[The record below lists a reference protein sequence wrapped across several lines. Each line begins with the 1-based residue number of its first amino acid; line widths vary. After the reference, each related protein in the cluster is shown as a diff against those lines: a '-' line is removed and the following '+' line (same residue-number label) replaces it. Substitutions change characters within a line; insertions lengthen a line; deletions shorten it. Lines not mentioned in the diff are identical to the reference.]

1 MSLLIYVL
9 FSAQCY
15 VEVGS
20 ELVMWNVMVIQDM
33 LLMTH
38 SVDKQ
43 NQERLDHVTWDPVH
57 VTGTTLVG
65 IIW

>member
-15 VEVGS
+15 VEVAS
-20 ELVMWNVMVIQDM
+20 ELVMWNVMANQDM
-33 LLMTH
+33 LLMIL

-43 NQERLDHVTWDPVH
+43 NQELLDHVTWDPVH